1 METVELACHTNFIES
16 DIDTNLDRTVEWRI
30 LNASEEKGFNM
41 IYASSGIRKDLEETG
56 RYKISVKDGFYNLSI
71 SNVTF
76 DEAGEYVCVENGGT
90 GNKSV
95 VRLNVTS

>member
-1 METVELACHTNFIES
+1 VELACHTNL
-16 DIDTNLDRTVEWRI
+16 DTTVEWRI
-30 LNASEEKGFNM
+30 QNASAEKGF
-41 IYASSGIRKDLEETG
+41 IRIHATSGIVKDFEETG

-76 DEAGEYVCVENGGT
+76 HEAGEYVCVENGGT
-90 GNKSV
+90 GDESV